1 MFIGL
6 PGEMLEG
13 EVEDVLEEAMDMTRL
28 ERDPVRRCNIPP
40 PDPVGGQQVCRI
52 AAADLEI
59 LKGRFPHFADF

>member
-1 MFIGL
+1 
-6 PGEMLEG
+6 
-13 EVEDVLEEAMDMTRL
+13 VLEEAMDMTRL